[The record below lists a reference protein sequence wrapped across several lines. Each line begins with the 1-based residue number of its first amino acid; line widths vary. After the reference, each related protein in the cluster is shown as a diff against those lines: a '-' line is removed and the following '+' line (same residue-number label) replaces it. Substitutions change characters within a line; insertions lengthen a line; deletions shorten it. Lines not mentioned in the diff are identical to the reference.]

1 MKDFSLSDVRLFT
14 KAVELGGLT
23 HAADVLKVPKA
34 SASRQ
39 LQRLEATVGHLLLHR
54 GAAHFGL
61 TEEGREFLL
70 TAQNVLSALDQAMS
84 NLSPQA
90 NMPIGHLRIA
100 IPDYLGRE
108 LLASHLPVF
117 MNAHPGLDISVESGR
132 ADVDLGRDEADVAIR
147 CGREG
152 CDDMV
157 ARHLKDEPMV
167 LCASPA
173 YLARHAEI
181 REIGDLASHFFLTTQ
196 PDVQDKE
203 VSIPTLNAAHR
214 LKMSGVFNA
223 NDPKLLMQLA
233 LSGKGIG
240 LLPRILANA
249 EIEKGALLAV
259 LPQCPLSP
267 VEINLV
273 YLPARR
279 RSPKIRI
286 FVDHMLAVFRRN

>member
-23 HAADVLKVPKA
+23 QAADVLRVPKA

-70 TAQNVLSALDQAMS
+70 TAQSVLTTLDQAMS

-90 NMPIGHLRIA
+90 NTPIGHLRVA

-152 CDDMV
+152 CDEMV

-167 LCASPA
+167 LCASPV
-173 YLARHAEI
+173 YLARHPEI
-181 REIGDLASHFFLTTQ
+181 RDIQDLASHFFLTTQ
-196 PDVQDKE
+196 MDVRDKE
-203 VSIPTLNAAHR
+203 VLISTLNAEYR
-214 LKMSGVFNA
+214 LKMAGVFCA
-223 NDPKLLMQLA
+223 NDPELLLRLA
-233 LSGKGIG
+233 FSGKGIA
-240 LLPRILANA
+240 LLPRILVRS
-249 EIEKGALLAV
+249 EIEKGALVPL
-259 LPQCPLSP
+259 LPHCGLRP

-273 YLPARR
+273 YLPTRR

-286 FVDHMLAVFRRN
+286 FVDYMLGVFRRD